1 MSERHLRMTTQP
13 PKPCDTRPSPALH
26 QTRASATQRVPLAGS
41 SGTPP
46 PSSSGWREIALRLL
60 PFVAVLALLF
70 LISLLF
76 GANSGQRTFGRTA
89 TAEARVYL
97 DEQYALALQ
106 DIENGNLELA
116 RQRFEYIFT
125 HDQSYTA
132 AADRWVELSLVLNAT
147 MTVTPQ
153 AEPSVTPTPDNRP
166 NEELFTQALVHIAN
180 RQWDAALQALA
191 SLRNNDAQYRVVDV
205 DGLIYLS
212 LRNRGLERILQGG
225 QLESGIY
232 DFSLAE
238 NFGPLDT
245 QAQVARGW
253 ARLYL
258 QGNAFWIAYPDIA
271 AGYYGQVAAVAPNLM
286 DESGMSAF
294 FRYWSSLVQVA
305 DNLAAAEDW
314 CAANDQYQAALAAAN
329 NANVAATAQAALQN
343 CVALTPSLTP
353 TITLTVPGPTATL
366 APATAT
372 GTETATLP
380 AGATAT
386 ASATATATSP
396 AAATATPTP
405 TATNPPPATATATPS
420 ATSEP
425 PPTAEPTAT
434 PDGG

>member
-1 MSERHLRMTTQP
+1 MTTQP
-13 PKPCDTRPSPALH
+13 PTPGDTRPSPALH
-26 QTRASATQRVPLAGS
+26 QTRASATQRVPLAGR
-41 SGTPP
+41 GGPP
-46 PSSSGWREIALRLL
+46 PPNTGWRDIALRLL

-70 LISLLF
+70 LASLLL
-76 GANSGQRTFGRTA
+76 GANSGQRTFGATA
-89 TAEARVYL
+89 TAAARVYL

-106 DIENGNLELA
+106 DIQNGNLELA

-132 AADRWVELSLVLNAT
+132 AADRWVELSLLLNAT
-147 MTVTPQ
+147 MTVTPP
-153 AEPSVTPTPDNRP
+153 APPSVTPTPDNRP

-191 SLRNNDAQYRVVDV
+191 SLRQNDANYRVVDV

-238 NFGPLDT
+238 HFGPLDT

-294 FRYWSSLVQVA
+294 FRYWSSLVQIA

-329 NANVAATAQAALQN
+329 NGNVAATAQVALQN

-353 TITLTVPGPTATL
+353 TLTLTVPGPTATL
-366 APATAT
+366 SPSTAP
-372 GTETATLP
+372 ETATLP
-380 AGATAT
+380 AGDT
-386 ASATATATSP
+386 ATATATSP
-396 AAATATPTP
+396 AAATPTP
-405 TATNPPPATATATPS
+405 TATNPPPATATASPT

-434 PDGG
+434 ATP